1 MTDKRKRAAIVAV
14 LSMAGVMGLAALP
27 QAAAAQPSPE
37 MRAQIAAHPNMVE
50 AIRDMQLAY
59 RALDRAPDTFGGHKA
74 AAMADLQRAIR
85 STKRALFYRIRMD
98 DAALDRL
105 MF

>member
-1 MTDKRKRAAIVAV
+1 MTDKRKTAA
-14 LSMAGVMGLAALP
+14 MAAALGIAGFMSLTALP
-27 QAAAAQPSPE
+27 QTAAAQPSPAMQVE
-37 MRAQIAAHPNMVE
+37 MTAHPNMVE
-50 AIRDMQLAY
+50 AIRDMQAAY

-85 STKRALFYRIRMD
+85 SAKRALFYRIRMD

-105 MF
+105 FF